1 MSYFMKAKSKAKT
14 QDTLESDYILLRDPI
29 KGKGR
34 IEKSL
39 ANLEKDHGKYLEEWY
54 SFSKENGEVYPSQ
67 GLLTTPHDYLNYHSF
82 QMLPQEK
89 VIETLRL
96 RWFFLELFNHP
107 YRIHYLKAAAKS
119 SFSPPPKIHSKTFE
133 NASATGLSLSI
144 GDLGAS
150 VVGSSK
156 ERTSRT
162 ERYAQGP
169 FVKLGKSARMLFVG
183 SASPDVWNSSSAI
196 ATMAASHCIA
206 TAPRNSIMVD
216 VKRQTDLVKEAFSK
230 LNSLKDILLAG
241 RRDKNEVAAL
251 WNKNIGGVLEAS
263 SQKALPRAL
272 SLFKAGVR
280 LFRIYSPEPG
290 TEVIKTTKLIRKKF
304 GEGVEIFVG
313 QIIDTDQA
321 KRVEEAGADGVFVG
335 IGGGGR
341 CITGLRSGSVIDW
354 PSLVWKLR
362 GEISIPVI
370 VEGGASDHIAVS
382 LLLGATGISTSRV
395 VAGGTIE
402 SPGGMLF
409 CSDSEGKLFKP
420 YGGEASARTKYLENK
435 VLPYD
440 VHSFVEGETSKA
452 ELSYVKHALP
462 TLTYNLHLLNEDAIL
477 AMVFRNVSS
486 ITQLHAIDP
495 SPLRRNT
502 SYDLM
507 QRNTH

>member
-1 MSYFMKAKSKAKT
+1 MEAKKPKNNSGKI
-14 QDTLESDYILLRDPI
+14 ESDFLQLRDPI
-29 KGKGR
+29 KGKDR
-34 IEKSL
+34 IEKRL
-39 ANLEKDHGKYLEEWY
+39 AGLERDRGKYLEEWY
-54 SFSKENGEVYPSQ
+54 AFSKENGDVYPSQ

-96 RWFFLELFNHP
+96 RWFFLELFNHE
-107 YRIHYLKAAAKS
+107 YRMHHLKKVASS
-119 SFSPPPKIHSKTFE
+119 SFTPPVKINSKTFE

-156 ERTSRT
+156 ERVSRT

-169 FVKLGKSARMLFVG
+169 YAKLGKSARMLFVG
-183 SASPDVWNSSSAI
+183 SASPDVWNSSTAI
-196 ATMAASHCIA
+196 ATMAASHCLA
-206 TAPRNSIMVD
+206 TVPRNSIMVD
-216 VKRQTDLVKEAFSK
+216 IKRQTDLAKEVFTK
-230 LNSLKDILLAG
+230 LNYLKGILLTG
-241 RRDKNEVAAL
+241 RGDKNEVAAL
-251 WNKNIGGVLEAS
+251 WNKNVGGVLEATPR
-263 SQKALPRAL
+263 KALPRAV
-272 SLFKAGVR
+272 SLYKAGVR
-280 LFRIYSPEPG
+280 LFRVYSPEPG
-290 TEVIKTTKLIRKKF
+290 TEVIKTTKLLRKKF
-304 GEGVEIFVG
+304 GNTIEIFAG
-313 QIIDTDQA
+313 QIIDADQA
-321 KRVEEAGADGVFVG
+321 KRVEDSGADGIFVG

-362 GEISIPVI
+362 GEISIPVV

-435 VLPYD
+435 VLPFD
-440 VHSFVEGETSKA
+440 VPSFVEGETSKA

-486 ITQLHAIDP
+486 IGELHAIDP

-502 SYDLM
+502 SYDIM